1 MKEESYIALRPA
13 ASGLVDIELGL
24 RISMAFYTEQMG
36 IPYVHA
42 PIKIIE
48 GFCKSEL
55 SPDIF
60 NQKWEQ
66 YFRLLAKEFRLMSQQ
81 YGKCLYLNDG
91 LENQRAVINIDAF
104 EQHKTCVPELI
115 SWAVKNLYKDKVL
128 TRSQLAKTLRGVD
141 AQKMLAF
148 ASRSHSA
155 YMAAFGRKSRK
166 PFEDNILQAV
176 FILTDD
182 GLKAPFFYELLLPLA
197 DLIEEQARLVGC
209 RAEIKLFTSFKTDTP
224 QTTAFQKQQEEI
236 LELARACPNISHREM
251 PSFEEVMDAVVTA
264 DLRWI
269 SGSLYGR
276 TFIRDLFF
284 FIARPGQVSLEAVVD
299 PSCIRFNA
307 CFVMW
312 DGKHLSYEREKLCSQ
327 LRKAREAHLPEHK
340 FRLANTMRR
349 LFPTTDVPRLFPIS
363 SSKKR
368 DIKIALVAIDG
379 VGSYATKAFILQ
391 SIVDHYGFS
400 YVHAPPPYF
409 DHNHKGEDGWVQK
422 WTDFLMIGDGYPQVS
437 EVFEGVPEN
446 IDYFYHLPRPKTLH
460 SLRHGPRSLVACSMG
475 EFWLWPMPQNFLWQ
489 KIVAARDAFRE
500 KHKNRQDRLRTGTLN
515 VAVHIRRENDLT
527 LPMLEAYKS
536 THEPFTQ
543 YRNFS
548 RSMGHVGALYS
559 TLEQLKVPF
568 RMHVYS
574 DMFRQDMQPLLELG
588 DMQLHAAEDSEDHT
602 LDFLEM
608 SRADILMV
616 APSRLSHMA
625 AVLAK
630 PNQLQIVIDDY
641 EPELMYLITDLRKAI
656 YAEDVAILR
665 DVQFIEEGL
674 KQRNF
679 L

>member
-91 LENQRAVINIDAF
+91 LEHIRAVINIDTF
-104 EQHKTCVPELI
+104 EQDKTEVSDSI
-115 SWAVKNLYKDKVL
+115 SRAIRNLYKAKVL
-128 TRSQLAKTLRGVD
+128 TRSQLAKTLRGID
-141 AQKMLAF
+141 AREMLTF
-148 ASRSHSA
+148 ASRSHFA

-166 PFEDNILQAV
+166 PFEDNTLQAV

-197 DLIEEQARLVGC
+197 DFIEEQARLVGC
-209 RAEIKLFTSFKTDTP
+209 RAEIKLFTSFKTDIS
-224 QTTAFQKQQEEI
+224 QTTVFQKRQEEI
-236 LELARACPNISHREM
+236 LELARARPNIFHREM
-251 PSFEEVMDAVVTA
+251 PSFEEVMDAVATA
-264 DLRWI
+264 DLRWV
-269 SGSLYGR
+269 SGSLYAR
-276 TFIRDLFF
+276 TFTRDLLF

-299 PSCIRFNA
+299 PSCIRFNT

-312 DGKHLSYEREKLCSQ
+312 DGKHLSYERAKLCSQ
-327 LRKAREAHLPEHK
+327 LRKAGGAHLPEHK
-340 FRLANTMRR
+340 FRPATGVRR
-349 LFPTTDVPRLFPIS
+349 SFPIFAR
-363 SSKKR
+363 KR
-368 DIKIALVAIDG
+368 REIKIALGAIDG

-391 SIVDHYGFS
+391 SVVDHYGFS
-400 YVHAPPPYF
+400 YVHVPPPYF
-409 DHNHKGEDGWVQK
+409 DHNHKGEDGWIRK
-422 WTDFLMIGDGYPQVS
+422 WTDFLMIGDGYPRVS
-437 EVFEGVPEN
+437 EVFEGTPEN
-446 IDYFYHLPRPKTLH
+446 IDYFFHLPKAKTLH
-460 SLRHGPRSLVACSMG
+460 SLRHGPRSLVVCSMA
-475 EFWLWPMPQNFLWQ
+475 EFWLWPVKRKFLWQ
-489 KIVAARDAFRE
+489 KLLAARDAFQE
-500 KHKNRQDRLRTGTLN
+500 KHKNRQDRLHTGTLQ

-527 LPMLEAYKS
+527 LPMPEGYKS
-536 THEPFTQ
+536 THEPFAQ

-548 RSMGHVGALYS
+548 RSMEYVRALYG

-568 RMHVYS
+568 HMHVYS

-630 PNQLQIVIDDY
+630 PSQLQIVIDDY
-641 EPELMYLITDLRKAI
+641 ETELMRLIVDLRKAI
-656 YAEDVAILR
+656 YAEDAGILR
-665 DVQFIEEGL
+665 DVQFMEKGL